1 MPVPR
6 REPDRPPPVAAG
18 SSTLSAVYGSLS
30 AVTTLEFFEHPLRRW
45 VIGYLLMTQLY
56 PLTRLLLTPRTR
68 KRPPQHGFV
77 QVRLWDI
84 CRCQSLRFLLSDGQS
99 EAGCSPDSYRQTP
112 RVYECYWAHF
122 AAEIHL
128 DE

>member
-30 AVTTLEFFEHPLRRW
+30 AVTTLEFFEHPLRRS

-56 PLTRLLLTPRTR
+56 PFTRLLLTPRTR

-77 QVRLWDI
+77 QVRLWEVC
-84 CRCQSLRFLLSDGQS
+84 CRQMPSQPKVSTSRFR
-99 EAGCSPDSYRQTP
+99 ANFVWQTP
-112 RVYECYWAHF
+112 
-122 AAEIHL
+122 
-128 DE
+128 DPQ

>member
-30 AVTTLEFFEHPLRRW
+30 AVTTLEFFEHPLRRS

-56 PLTRLLLTPRTR
+56 PFTRLLLTPRTR

-77 QVRLWDI
+77 QVGFGEVTWTC
-84 CRCQSLRFLLSDGQS
+84 CRHLGQV
-99 EAGCSPDSYRQTP
+99 ERQTP
-112 RVYECYWAHF
+112 
-122 AAEIHL
+122 EIRRCRKSDDQVPFL
-128 DE
+128 

>member
-45 VIGYLLMTQLY
+45 VMGYLLMTQLY

-77 QVRLWDI
+77 QVGFADIKLVSPEARFWTVFWD
-84 CRCQSLRFLLSDGQS
+84 R
-99 EAGCSPDSYRQTP
+99 YRKWP
-112 RVYECYWAHF
+112 
-122 AAEIHL
+122 
-128 DE
+128 

>member
-77 QVRLWDI
+77 QVGK
-84 CRCQSLRFLLSDGQS
+84 CLRMCPLL
-99 EAGCSPDSYRQTP
+99 P
-112 RVYECYWAHF
+112 VYGTLGMS
-122 AAEIHL
+122 L
-128 DE
+128 DENR